1 MVQTVAEA
9 TTDHENPL
17 SPEHL
22 FAHVQDSEYLD
33 VPRFLAPPDGKLW
46 IHGLFTGEKTEDVV
60 NVEGYHFRITKFM
73 LIELVVALIMA
84 VVFIRLAQRMR
95 KSDVPKGKW
104 WNMLEAMLVYIRD
117 QVAHPAVGHDAE
129 RYLPFLWTAFFFV
142 LICNLF
148 GLLPWAGSPT
158 ASLSV
163 TAALAIST
171 FIVVMGTGMGKLGVI
186 GFWKAQ
192 VPPLDL
198 PFGLAIFL
206 IPMIFVIEVMGI
218 FIKHGVLAIRLLAN
232 MLAGHLV
239 LAVILAFIAA
249 TAASIL
255 FWGVMPLS
263 IFSTVALS
271 LLELLVAF
279 IQAYVFTFL
288 SALFI
293 GMAAHPH

>member
-1 MVQTVAEA
+1 MAEA
-9 TTDHENPL
+9 SKHEDFL
-17 SPEHL
+17 SPHHL
-22 FAHVQDSEYLD
+22 FGHVQDSTYIV
-33 VPRFLAPPDGKLW
+33 VPKFLAPPDGRISL
-46 IHGLFTGEKTEDVV
+46 TGEKVEDQF
-60 NVEGYHFRITKFM
+60 NVEGYHFRLTKFM
-73 LIELVVALIMA
+73 LIELVVAILMA
-84 VVFIRLAQRMR
+84 AIFIRLASRMR
-95 KSDVPKGKW
+95 RSDAPTGRW
-104 WNMLEAMLVYIRD
+104 WNMLEAMLVFIRD
-117 QVAHPAVGHDAE
+117 QVAHPAIGHGAE

-163 TAALAIST
+163 TGALAISAFFVT
-171 FIVVMGTGMGKLGVI
+171 LATGMAKFGVI

-192 VPPLDL
+192 VPHLDL
-198 PFGLAIFL
+198 PPLLAVFL
-206 IPMIFVIEVMGI
+206 IPMIFVIEVIGI

-232 MLAGHLV
+232 MMAGHLV
-239 LAVILAFIAA
+239 LAVILAFIGA
-249 TAASIL
+249 TASSIL
-255 FWGVMPLS
+255 FWGVTPVS
-263 IFSTVALS
+263 IGSIVALS

>member
-1 MVQTVAEA
+1 MVQSVAEA
-9 TTDHENPL
+9 NSHHENPL

-22 FAHVQDSEYLD
+22 FGHVQDSEYLD
-33 VPRFLAPPDGKLW
+33 VPRFLAPPDGKIW
-46 IHGLFTGEKTEDVV
+46 IHGIFTGEK
-60 NVEGYHFRITKFM
+60 VEETVKVDGYQFHITKFM
-73 LIELVVALIMA
+73 LIEVVVALIMA
-84 VVFIRLAQRMR
+84 VIFIRLAHRMR

-104 WNMLEAMLVYIRD
+104 WNTLEAMLVYIRD
-117 QVAHPAVGHDAE
+117 QVAHPAIGHDAE
-129 RYLPFLWTAFFFV
+129 RFLPFLWTAFFFV

-163 TAALAIST
+163 TAALALST
-171 FIVVMGTGMGKLGVI
+171 FIVVLATGTGKFGML

-192 VPPLDL
+192 VPHLDL
-198 PFGLAIFL
+198 PFVLAIFL
-206 IPMIFVIEVMGI
+206 IPMIFMIEVIGM

-239 LAVILAFIAA
+239 LSVILAFITA

-255 FWGVMPLS
+255 FWGVMPVSVL
-263 IFSTVALS
+263 STVALS

>member
-1 MVQTVAEA
+1 MAESD
-9 TTDHENPL
+9 TQHENYL

-22 FAHVQDSEYLD
+22 FGHVQDTPYIQ
-33 VPRFLAPPDGKLW
+33 VPRFLAPPDGKISL
-46 IHGLFTGEKTEDVV
+46 TGEKTEDVV
-60 NVEGYHFRITKFM
+60 NVEGYHFRLTKFM
-73 LIELVVALIMA
+73 LIEVVVALLMA
-84 VVFIRLAQRMR
+84 VIFIRLANRM
-95 KSDVPKGKW
+95 KKTDIPKGRL
-104 WNMLEAMLVYIRD
+104 WNMFEAMLIFIRD
-117 QVAHPAVGHDAE
+117 QVAHPAIGHD
-129 RYLPFLWTAFFFV
+129 YGKFLPFLWTAFFFV

-163 TAALAIST
+163 TGALAIST
-171 FIVVMGTGMGKLGVI
+171 FVVVLATGMGKFGAL

-192 VPPLDL
+192 VPHLDL
-198 PFGLAIFL
+198 PPVLAVFL
-206 IPMIFVIEVMGI
+206 IPMIFVIEVIGI

-239 LAVILAFIAA
+239 LAVILAFIGA
-249 TAASIL
+249 TATSFL
-255 FWGVMPLS
+255 FWFVAPVSVLS
-263 IFSTVALS
+263 IVMLS

-293 GMAAHPH
+293 GMAVHPH